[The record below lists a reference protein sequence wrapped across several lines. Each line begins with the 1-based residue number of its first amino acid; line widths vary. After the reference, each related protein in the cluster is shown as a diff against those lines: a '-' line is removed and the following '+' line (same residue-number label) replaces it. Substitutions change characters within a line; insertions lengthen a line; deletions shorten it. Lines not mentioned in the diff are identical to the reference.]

1 MVKKSKRA
9 QGMPINV
16 IIVAALALIVLV
28 VLATIFTGRVKIF
41 SESLQSC
48 AAKQGSCEPYTGTP
62 KCPSSNQAVIT
73 NTDCDTQKKVCC
85 VQVFDTKSTEAKK

>member
-1 MVKKSKRA
+1 MQKNYKKS

-28 VLATIFTGRVKIF
+28 VLAAIFTGRVKIF

-48 AAKQGSCEPYTGTP
+48 TAKQGSCELYSGTQP
-62 KCPSSNQAVIT
+62 KCPSSNQAMIT
-73 NTDCDTQKKVCC
+73 NTDCEKGKICC
-85 VQVFDTKSTEAKK
+85 IQVFDTKPK